1 MVEVYTIMEY
11 DSTTKSYSVIGYSQ
25 GRDSA
30 DAKRQFV
37 EKNSYRPPPGKM
49 LFAKLP
55 LCR

>member
-25 GRDSA
+25 GSDSA
-30 DAKRQFV
+30 DAKSQFV
-37 EKNSYRPPPGKM
+37 EKNSYRLQQGKM